1 MFKIAKNLLEYTLL
15 YEHSALLKQSQYAY
29 YLLDFSIILC
39 LEYSENHIICFQSH
53 GKITISE
60 RATRQLTSLIQVF
73 D

>member
-39 LEYSENHIICFQSH
+39 LEYSENHIIYCQSH